1 MNRGKI
7 IKRDTAPDVIRGFA
21 LLGILVVNIQYVG
34 LSSKGL
40 QGYYIDS
47 LANEVAGFL
56 IFALF
61 QGKFYLLFSF
71 LFGYSS
77 SYIIRGASSNRIRW
91 IKRCL
96 FLMALGIIHGTL
108 LWFGEILFIY
118 GLFGLAI
125 TPFLFRSDKVL
136 KAWIWL
142 TFI

>member
-56 IFALF
+56 I
-61 QGKFYLLFSF
+61 LL
-71 LFGYSS
+71 SS
-77 SYIIRGASSNRIRW
+77 KASSTYFFHF
-91 IKRCL
+91 
-96 FLMALGIIHGTL
+96 FLVIAQVT
-108 LWFGEILFIY
+108 
-118 GLFGLAI
+118 
-125 TPFLFRSDKVL
+125 
-136 KAWIWL
+136 
-142 TFI
+142 